1 MGGVHQR
8 VADPGEE
15 LVPAGDL
22 VLGECLVMGRAAN
35 NYPQEFKD
43 RAEAMV
49 AEVCSEY
56 SAIDAVAKKLGIGIP
71 EI

>member
-1 MGGVHQR
+1 
-8 VADPGEE
+8 
-15 LVPAGDL
+15 
-22 VLGECLVMGRAAN
+22 MGRAAN

-56 SAIDAVAKKLGIGIP
+56 RSEYSAIEAVAKKLGIGTP

>member
-1 MGGVHQR
+1 
-8 VADPGEE
+8 
-15 LVPAGDL
+15 
-22 VLGECLVMGRAAN
+22 MGRAAN